1 MCDENPRTTPK
12 PTPDPRCKRRSL
24 ARRGWRILTN
34 LIVLAFYIPF
44 SIFFFW
50 ACAFGWAIFS
60 VGQERD
66 VLMDALHDPAVQAPL
81 VEHLARLA
89 LSDTLPGR
97 GENDDSAL
105 LSAVWLPPM
114 LFEHVPYETLFNA
127 TITVNT
133 SDVHMDVSRGGWD
146 HGWWVEIAVSPLTP
160 EKDRWGLFIPKTDDS
175 TTAADAPLFIADL
188 SKSAGYSQQELLT
201 LGLAGNERY
210 MEGSPEKAF
219 WNQIVLNLWAGE
231 RKAARDACQRYY
243 DRFPDEWAA
252 VLLSSLL
259 REGNQPGEGESILRD
274 WVAGEP
280 GFPRYVRL
288 AQFYELIGQPAALAD
303 ALKEAARYSDGDYRY
318 MYSRTYHTAT
328 FALAGGHPKATVA
341 AADAILRQIDKP
353 EHWSFQDD
361 VAHFNALIEVANQVD
376 VGTLSPTEAIS
387 GLSPIGA
394 EEWGEGKHLDLPT
407 GTPYSFL
414 EQLLHRPVP
423 RLTEAGV
430 INLPG

>member
-1 MCDENPRTTPK
+1 MCDETPRTTPK

-97 GENDDSAL
+97 GGNDDSAL
-105 LSAVWLPPM
+105 LSAEWLPPM

-127 TITVNT
+127 RITVNT

-219 WNQIVLNLWAGE
+219 WNQIALNLWAGE
-231 RKAARDACQRYY
+231 HKAARDACQRYY

-259 REGNQPGEGESILRD
+259 REDKSSGAGEAQLRD
-274 WVAGEP
+274 WVAREP
-280 GFPRYVRL
+280 GFPRNVWL
-288 AQFYELIGQPAALAD
+288 AQFFELTGQPDALAS
-303 ALKEAARYSDGDYRY
+303 ALREAARYTEGDFRY

-328 FALAGGHPKATVA
+328 FALACGHPKATVA

-353 EHWSFQDD
+353 EYWSFQDD
-361 VAHFNALIEVANQVD
+361 VARYNALKRVARQVD
-376 VGTLSPTEAIS
+376 TGDLSPNEAIS
-387 GLSPIGA
+387 ALRPMDTDA
-394 EEWGEGKHLDLPT
+394 WGEGRHLDLPT
-407 GTPYSFL
+407 QTPYTML
-414 EQLLHRPVP
+414 EQLLQRPIP
-423 RLTEAGV
+423 RLSNDGV
-430 INLPG
+430 VNLP